1 MKILYI
7 AWLWILIFKLIVRRV
22 DSSFYLYQINQ
33 TALSKVVSFFVEFLK
48 KVNNKV
54 IMIKKMYKKSINLR
68 DWIWTSIKNDRP
80 KVFRKSNTIFFRM
93 NLTVRNI
100 DPLIFSTV
108 ELMTKYK

>member
-1 MKILYI
+1 MIVNFDIL
-7 AWLWILIFKLIVRRV
+7 ANSPSCPFIFLFVPN
-22 DSSFYLYQINQ
+22 YQ

-80 KVFRKSNTIFFRM
+80 KVFRKSNTAFFPM

-100 DPLIFSTV
+100 DPLMFSTV